1 MGAGII
7 IFLRQVILINR
18 TNSRIVQ
25 RLGYSAFTSSDLKHR
40 KDPGSIPGTGN
51 AFPFCYRDVFV
62 NAVVVGCLRFAEAVS
77 GVPGNE
83 VSCPC

>member
-7 IFLRQVILINR
+7 LSLYQIIFINS

-40 KDPGSIPGTGN
+40 KDPGSIPGTGK
-51 AFPFCYRDVFV
+51 AVPFCCRNVFV
-62 NAVVVGCLRFAEAVS
+62 NAGFAEAVS